1 VGGVGVFEVDSREP
15 VTRIELAL
23 SAWKADVPPQHFT
36 GVALKFIAGF
46 LREVLP
52 HILPLKVSVAL
63 DAVVG
68 FSVGLLFCVVTVG
81 G

>member
-1 VGGVGVFEVDSREP
+1 
-15 VTRIELAL
+15 
-23 SAWKADVPPQHFT
+23 
-36 GVALKFIAGF
+36 VALKFIAGF